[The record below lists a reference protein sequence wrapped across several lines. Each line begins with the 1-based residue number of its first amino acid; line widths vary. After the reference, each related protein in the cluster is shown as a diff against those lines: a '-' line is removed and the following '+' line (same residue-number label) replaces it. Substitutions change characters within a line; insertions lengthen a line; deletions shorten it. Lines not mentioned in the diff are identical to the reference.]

1 MSEEKPNLMKHA
13 ILAFAV
19 FMTLFVGY
27 SVVTCSKDVQSTE
40 EDIATVILD
49 ALFISMTD
57 YLQTNGKFPE
67 YLQAE
72 QTAKTFIPIL
82 KLQCPYL
89 QASSIKP
96 ANIILSSISHEHN
109 KYTISIKLASR
120 KILSINEQGI
130 ISSPASLQTKPD

>member
-57 YLQTNGKFPE
+57 YLQTNGKFPKDWD
-67 YLQAE
+67 LDFLKNFIHSFLFPLVRPRVFQALVIS
-72 QTAKTFIPIL
+72 TKTL
-82 KLQCPYL
+82 L
-89 QASSIKP
+89 
-96 ANIILSSISHEHN
+96 E
-109 KYTISIKLASR
+109 
-120 KILSINEQGI
+120 IN
-130 ISSPASLQTKPD
+130 